1 MNSSSSSDHLWELS
15 FLRTTPVWSTWS
27 TLTSTALPSPPK
39 SLHWIKPPSTPC
51 LVRTVSSQSAR
62 ISFSSTAARRF
73 LTSKPTKPNFTLWVN
88 WTPASKAKPP
98 NTLPKKSKQSFPS
111 SPLTL
116 SASVL
121 SSPPQLMALPTPLN
135 KPTKNQWTK
144 LKLHLSSSSLTEKSV
159 NVTPAVYFV
168 KVEESVRS
176 AEPVLL
182 LIRKPESVSSVMV
195 VLPAVPTILL
205 SVTNVSPLKYS
216 TRTNSLALPS
226 PAMLITVLNAISTAN
241 VQLVKMAT
249 L

>member
-1 MNSSSSSDHLWELS
+1 M
-15 FLRTTPVWSTWS
+15 
-27 TLTSTALPSPPK
+27 
-39 SLHWIKPPSTPC
+39 
-51 LVRTVSSQSAR
+51 
-62 ISFSSTAARRF
+62 
-73 LTSKPTKPNFTLWVN
+73 
-88 WTPASKAKPP
+88 
-98 NTLPKKSKQSFPS
+98 
-111 SPLTL
+111 
-116 SASVL
+116 
-121 SSPPQLMALPTPLN
+121 
-135 KPTKNQWTK
+135 
-144 LKLHLSSSSLTEKSV
+144 TEKSV